1 MIIILGL
8 VILVAAVIAGVAGV
22 LANSGHAHAVTHF
35 AVFGYHVTGSTGT
48 LFLYGIVIGV
58 LGMLGLSLLLAG
70 ARRTSRRGR
79 DARRGLAQS
88 RRETAAVSA
97 DRDDLRGQRDTAR
110 AYTAS
115 TLGDDGT
122 ARNGSDPGLRGPS
135 LSERLFGRRPAS
147 PQAAPQ
153 PAAQADPQPAAPASQ
168 APAPAAQPE
177 PPAGQ
182 AATVPAGPSA
192 Q

>member
-1 MIIILGL
+1 MIVLLGL

-22 LANSGHAHAVTHF
+22 LANGGHAHAVTHF

-48 LFLYGIVIGV
+48 LFLYGIVVGA
-58 LGMLGLSLLLAG
+58 LALAGLSLLLAG

-135 LSERLFGRRPAS
+135 LSARLFGRRPAH

-153 PAAQADPQPAAPASQ
+153 AAPSASQ
-168 APAPAAQPE
+168 LPAPAPAAQPE

-182 AATVPAGPSA
+182 AAAVPAGPSA
-192 Q
+192 PAQ